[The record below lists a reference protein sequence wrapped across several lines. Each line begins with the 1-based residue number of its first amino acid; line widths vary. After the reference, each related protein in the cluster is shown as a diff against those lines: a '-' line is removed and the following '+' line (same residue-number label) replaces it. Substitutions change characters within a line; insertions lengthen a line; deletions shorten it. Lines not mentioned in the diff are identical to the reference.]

1 MLACNAIEGG
11 DNANMASPWRRRQP
25 SSLKQLCFGVV
36 SVNREALWNDSA
48 RADILPVSVVNTYCW
63 IHTTFT
69 LPRHIDKDYGRDDT
83 KTHHAYYQ
91 WVPFV
96 LFLQGLMFYAPHWLW
111 KTWENGKLESIIMG
125 LATPI
130 MNKEERRDKIQLL
143 VDYLCN
149 SSHHHN
155 FYAIKFFFC
164 ELLNIINCLFNMW
177 FMNRFLGGMFLTYG
191 TDVLSFTET
200 NQEERTDPMI
210 VIFPRVTKCS
220 FHTYGPSG
228 TVEIHD
234 LMCVL
239 ALNIINEKIYVI
251 MWFWFIVLTVI
262 SITAF
267 IYRLLMFY
275 VPVIRSTLLFQK
287 PASMLHYK
295 KVLDQNV
302 SKKLQIGDLFLIYL
316 LSKNMEM
323 LSFDSLLEELF
334 LRLNDQ
340 HIYLP
345 DHDQS
350 NTYKERCI

>member
-1 MLACNAIEGG
+1 MEYH
-11 DNANMASPWRRRQP
+11 Q
-25 SSLKQLCFGVV
+25 
-36 SVNREALWNDSA
+36 
-48 RADILPVSVVNTYCW
+48 
-63 IHTTFT
+63 
-69 LPRHIDKDYGRDDT
+69 
-83 KTHHAYYQ
+83 
-91 WVPFV
+91 V
-96 LFLQGLMFYAPHWLW
+96 L
-111 KTWENGKLESIIMG
+111 
-125 LATPI
+125 
-130 MNKEERRDKIQLL
+130 
-143 VDYLCN
+143 
-149 SSHHHN
+149 
-155 FYAIKFFFC
+155 IKFIDLENNEVIVDFNRI
-164 ELLNIINCLFNMW
+164 EKTITNRHLYLENDKLPNSKGQVWHTLALALVYQMTRKRTMPTINGYRLYSSY
-177 FMNRFLGGMFLTYG
+177 RFLGGMFLTYG

-350 NTYKERCI
+350 NTYKERDVFEMINSKNDSKVDLQINASPVSQNNLLDMSNKNKFLFNENNQN

>member
-1 MLACNAIEGG
+1 
-11 DNANMASPWRRRQP
+11 
-25 SSLKQLCFGVV
+25 
-36 SVNREALWNDSA
+36 
-48 RADILPVSVVNTYCW
+48 
-63 IHTTFT
+63 
-69 LPRHIDKDYGRDDT
+69 
-83 KTHHAYYQ
+83 
-91 WVPFV
+91 
-96 LFLQGLMFYAPHWLW
+96 MFYAPHWLW

-149 SSHHHN
+149 SLHHHN

-350 NTYKERCI
+350 NTYKERDVFEMINSKNDSKVDLQINASPVSQNNLLDMSNKNKFLFNENNQN